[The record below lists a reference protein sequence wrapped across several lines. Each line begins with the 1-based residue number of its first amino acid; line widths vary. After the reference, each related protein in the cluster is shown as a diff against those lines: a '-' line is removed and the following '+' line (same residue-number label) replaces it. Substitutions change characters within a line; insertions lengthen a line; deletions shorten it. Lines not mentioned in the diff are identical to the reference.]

1 MRGHR
6 AAWLSVVAYATGAA
20 ALIGLMGCV
29 DGDPFG
35 PEMCVVAASDSL
47 MVGFDGRITQL
58 CALPQ
63 IRVEVRR

>member
-6 AAWLSVVAYATGAA
+6 AVWLSVVAYTVGAM

-35 PEMCVVAASDSL
+35 PEMCVVRSDSL
-47 MVGFDGRITQL
+47 TVVLSQRTMQL

-63 IRVEVRR
+63 VQTEVKR

>member
-1 MRGHR
+1 M
-6 AAWLSVVAYATGAA
+6 

-35 PEMCVVAASDSL
+35 PEMCVVRSDSL
-47 MVGFDGRITQL
+47 TVVLSQRTMQL

-63 IRVEVRR
+63 VQTEVKR